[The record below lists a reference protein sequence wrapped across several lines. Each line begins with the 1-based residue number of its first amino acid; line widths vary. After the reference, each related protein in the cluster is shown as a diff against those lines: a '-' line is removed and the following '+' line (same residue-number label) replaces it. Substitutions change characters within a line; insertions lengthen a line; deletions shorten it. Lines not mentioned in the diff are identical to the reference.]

1 MNLKADPRSNRRE
14 FLSMGVGGLTS
25 AALLGKRFA
34 IAQDKPD
41 SGGGASEVVRFFA
54 IGDTHY
60 FANERSTSELMEN
73 SVANCQGLIDTLNK
87 LPGTQ
92 ISDEA
97 GGGLVGTIRGVIHAG
112 DIIDTGDKRGKIQES
127 MQRREWDGYIADYGL
142 TGVEGRL
149 KYPVFEVHGNHDSP
163 SGDGLA
169 IEGLIER
176 SKKRNV
182 LGRSGNG
189 LHYSWDWGPV
199 HCINLGIVVGQDRN
213 IDQRRRYNPMDSL
226 DFLIGDLQ
234 DHASDLSRPVL
245 ITHHVDVVRYSKACD
260 GTDAANLGMEWNPCD
275 VQAYYQAIRK
285 HNVLAV
291 LYGHTHV
298 RNIQNWNGTQQKVEQ
313 GIPLLNIDN
322 SSHFSGGNQAFFYI
336 EIDHQEL
343 RVRECATKDSWASYF
358 WTPSIWKFPVAK
370 KAEV

>member
-1 MNLKADPRSNRRE
+1 MMSWQDSPSNRRR
-14 FLSMGVGGLTS
+14 FLWTGGSLAAGFALTKS
-25 AALLGKRFA
+25 SKTR
-34 IAQDKPD
+34 AQDTFEPTE
-41 SGGGASEVVRFFA
+41 SANTIRFFA

-60 FANERSTSELMEN
+60 FANEKSTSELMES
-73 SVANCQGLIDTLNK
+73 SVINCHGLIDTLNK

-92 ISDEA
+92 IPESI
-97 GGGLVGTIRGVIHAG
+97 GGGSVGPVQGVIHAG
-112 DIIDTGDKRGKIQES
+112 DIIDTGDKRGKTQEL
-127 MQRREWDGYIADYGL
+127 MQQREWDGFVSDFGL
-142 TGVEGRL
+142 TGSEGRL
-149 KYPVFEVHGNHDSP
+149 KFPVYEVHGNHDSP
-163 SGDGLA
+163 GGDGLA

-176 SKKRNV
+176 SKKRSV
-182 LGRSGNG
+182 LSRSANG

-199 HCINLGIVVGQDRN
+199 HCINLGIVVGQDPK
-213 IDQRRRYNPMDSL
+213 IQQRRRYNPMDSL

-234 DHASDLSRPVL
+234 QHASDSSRPVL

-275 VQAYYQAIRK
+275 VQAYFETIRK

-298 RNIQNWNGTQQKVEQ
+298 RNILHWNGTQQKTDQ

-336 EIDHQEL
+336 EILSNEL
-343 RVRECATKDSWASYF
+343 RVREVATKDSWATHF
-358 WTPSIWKFPVAK
+358 WTPSLWRFPIREP
-370 KAEV
+370 KA